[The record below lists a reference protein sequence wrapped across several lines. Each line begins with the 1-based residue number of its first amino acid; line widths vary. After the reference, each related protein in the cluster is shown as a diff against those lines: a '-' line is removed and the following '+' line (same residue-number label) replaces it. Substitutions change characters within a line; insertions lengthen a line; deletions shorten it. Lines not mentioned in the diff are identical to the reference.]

1 MNNFLQVGR
10 NSSVTQTSRILLE
23 HSSFLPRSVYYRLKI
38 SHDRRISRKW
48 IVTRRKIFRVTLPLI
63 KLLTNE
69 GAPPYSCP
77 SRVSSTGTNI
87 VRSPSFV
94 PRRFSFCSS
103 SSSSVTDPSRVI
115 VSSFFF
121 LSLLHPSFAVPRS
134 RGRAHVRQRNNNN
147 SLIMKGQCRR
157 SAIRSDWKKKGTCFL
172 SVTPSFRHTLILHLD
187 NILPSDSWE
196 CEFNI

>member
-87 VRSPSFV
+87 VRSPS
-94 PRRFSFCSS
+94 SFLAVSLSS
-103 SSSSVTDPSRVI
+103 LPPPPLSLTPLG
-115 VSSFFF
+115 SSFLPFF
-121 LSLLHPSFAVPRS
+121 FFRFFIPLSPCRVPEDERT
-134 RGRAHVRQRNNNN
+134 
-147 SLIMKGQCRR
+147 
-157 SAIRSDWKKKGTCFL
+157 SDNGIIIIPW
-172 SVTPSFRHTLILHLD
+172 
-187 NILPSDSWE
+187 
-196 CEFNI
+196 